1 MQFPSGTLYCIK
13 SQTLQFWELRPFM
26 RFLLLLL
33 SMQGRITLSIF
44 PGGSVI
50 GTVVKWLTEQEV
62 GGKTSFSGDT
72 SFPHFGDI
80 CPLSIVCM
88 GQKVK
93 ENLSKE
99 GKKKKIFQGFYI
111 SLAGHALII
120 FFVQPAG
127 WTRKKWPDSHIWG
140 GWGNS
145 SHCAIV
151 FWQWEDFPA
160 IRIHWSV
167 LPGKAIGTNRLGKLN
182 RLVVQKSIYRLTS
195 ALPAS
200 P

>member
-1 MQFPSGTLYCIK
+1 
-13 SQTLQFWELRPFM
+13 M

-33 SMQGRITLSIF
+33 SMQGRIALSIF

-120 FFVQPAG
+120 FFCSTSRLNKKKM
-127 WTRKKWPDSHIWG
+127 TRFSHLRWMG
-140 GWGNS
+140 EFLPL
-145 SHCAIV
+145 CYC
-151 FWQWEDFPA
+151 
-160 IRIHWSV
+160 V
-167 LPGKAIGTNRLGKLN
+167 LTVGRLP
-182 RLVVQKSIYRLTS
+182 RH
-195 ALPAS
+195 
-200 P
+200 